1 MKFKEILQFYKSQ
14 KCIMVRNNQ
23 DIVIMSFNIRCI
35 SNQDT
40 ENKFWKIRMP
50 YIRKVLEDEN
60 PDIIGFQEVKVKQFA
75 YLKKILRTFDYE
87 YCKRDEKPDG
97 EANPIFFKVDRFF
110 LLAKKTF
117 WLSDTFDAMSNTFH
131 GSCNRICSYV
141 YLKDRVSD
149 KIFLVF
155 NTHLD
160 HKVEE
165 ARVKGIK
172 LIKNMIKE
180 LNVQTI
186 PHLIIGDMNDFY
198 NSRTTNEL
206 FNGYVDASKLKEN
219 PNEFTFHNYGT
230 AKEKIDYI
238 ALSKNIKEI
247 DYKVVTSKYNDIYP
261 SDHYP
266 IETIIKL

>member
-1 MKFKEILQFYKSQ
+1 MKLKEIIEFYKSQ
-14 KCIMVRNNQ
+14 KSIMVRNNQ

-35 SNQDT
+35 SDQDT
-40 ENKFWKIRMP
+40 GNKFWKIRMP

-60 PDIIGFQEVKVKQFA
+60 PDIIGFQEVKVKQFN
-75 YLKKILRTFDYE
+75 YLKRILRTFDYE
-87 YCKRDEKPDG
+87 YCKRDEKVDG
-97 EANPIFFKVDRFF
+97 EANPVFFKVDRFT
-110 LLAKKTF
+110 LIAKNTF
-117 WLSDTFDAMSNTFH
+117 WLSIPYDAMSNSFH

-141 YLKDRVSD
+141 YLKDMTSN
-149 KIFLVF
+149 KMFLVF

-165 ARVKGIK
+165 ARIKGIK
-172 LIKNMIKE
+172 LIKDMVKE

-198 NSRTTNEL
+198 NSKTINEL
-206 FNGYVDASKLKEN
+206 FSTYIDASKLKNN
-219 PNEFTFHNYGT
+219 PNEFTFHDYGT
-230 AKEKIDYI
+230 KKEKIDFI
-238 ALSKNIKEI
+238 ALSKNITQL
-247 DYKVVTSKYNDIYP
+247 DYKVVTNKYNDIYP